1 MASDACAE
9 ATETQAE
16 TTGPMT
22 KPLRPKIEMP
32 PSVEI
37 STT

>member
-1 MASDACAE
+1 MNKAAIA
-9 ATETQAE
+9 
-16 TTGPMT
+16 GPMT
-22 KPLRPKIEMP
+22 KPVSPNMAMP